1 MNHKK
6 LESLLK
12 EINPRYRIRQ
22 RGYGHV
28 GGIFIGD
35 KDFKLTLSK
44 GHIPL
49 NTYRLLYIADD
60 KKKERV
66 IKRGRGDILK
76 ILRARKLISHY
87 DSVRLKYGISK
98 G

>member
-49 NTYRLLYIADD
+49 NTYRLL
-60 KKKERV
+60 
-66 IKRGRGDILK
+66 
-76 ILRARKLISHY
+76 
-87 DSVRLKYGISK
+87 
-98 G
+98 